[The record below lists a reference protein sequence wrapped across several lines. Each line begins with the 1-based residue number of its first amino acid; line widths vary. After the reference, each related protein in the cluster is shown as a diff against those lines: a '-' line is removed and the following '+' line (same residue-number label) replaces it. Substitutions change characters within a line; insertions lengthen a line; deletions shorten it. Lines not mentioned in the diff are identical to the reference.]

1 MKTIFL
7 DFDGCIIYHKENY
20 LQDHKN
26 LLDVKNLIPGSKEK
40 IFEWYC
46 KGYKI
51 IITTGRPEC
60 QRSMLTSFLAEAGIY
75 CNQLVLDCGAS
86 TRCLINDVDPNVP
99 DLIKAKAF
107 NIKRNDGLSGV
118 EIE

>member
-7 DFDGCIIYHKENY
+7 DFDGCIVTHSENY
-20 LQDHKN
+20 LNDHDKI
-26 LLDVKNLIPGSKEK
+26 LDISNLIPGSKEK

-60 QRSMLTSFLAEAGIY
+60 QRSMMTEFLAKAGIY
-75 CNQLVLDCGAS
+75 CNQLVLDCGAGV
-86 TRCLINDVDPNVP
+86 RCLVNDIDPVKP
-99 DLIKAKAF
+99 DLIKALAF
-107 NIKRNDGLSGV
+107 NIKRNDGLSKV